1 MNNRETRR
9 KIAEDTLDILKK
21 GFYTAENGDEINV
34 KQLQE
39 KAETGTKLYSPMA
52 SDELI
57 KNAVFPKLDSATEIG
72 VTHQTTLDATRDLI
86 AEGHEDVL
94 CLNFASAKNPGG
106 GFLGGSQAQEES
118 IARSTGLYNCQN
130 KCFEYYEVNRQT
142 KSCIYTDYMIYS
154 PFVPIIKNEA
164 GVNLNKLTHCG
175 IITAPAVNTGVVKR
189 NEPKKVVQI
198 EEVMKRRIRKVLS
211 ISLENNHKTI
221 VLGAWGC
228 GVFQNDP
235 KEIASYFKEVI
246 EADFKNKFRKIVFA
260 IYSRDKRFI
269 NAFYDEFG
277 GEK

>member
-9 KIAEDTLDILKK
+9 KIAEETLEILKN
-21 GFYTAENGDEINV
+21 GFFIAENGQRINI
-34 KQLQE
+34 KGLQE
-39 KAETGTKLYSPMA
+39 RAEEGTKLYRPED

-57 KNAVFPKLDSATEIG
+57 KNETFPQITGDTEIQ
-72 VTHQTTLDATRDLI
+72 VTNQTTLDATRDLI
-86 AEGHEDVL
+86 AEGYKDVL

-130 KCFEYYEVNRQT
+130 KCFEYYEVNRET

-154 PFVPIIKNEA
+154 PFVPIIKDET
-164 GVNLNKLTHCG
+164 GTNLNELKYCG

-189 NEPKKVVQI
+189 KEPQKI
-198 EEVMKRRIRKVLS
+198 EEIEAVMKRRIRKILA
-211 ISLENNHKTI
+211 ISLANNHQAI

-235 KEIASYFKEVI
+235 KEIALYFREVI

-260 IYSRDKRFI
+260 IYSRNERFI

-277 GEK
+277 